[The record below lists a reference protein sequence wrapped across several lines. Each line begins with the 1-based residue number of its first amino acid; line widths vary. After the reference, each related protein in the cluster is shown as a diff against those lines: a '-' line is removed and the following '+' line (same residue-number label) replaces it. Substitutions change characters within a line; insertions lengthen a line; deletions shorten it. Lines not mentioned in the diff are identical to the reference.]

1 MHIRIFCAVSPV
13 ADEDVATPEKIKR
26 WKYLERIASKI
37 TQGKCVSIGPF
48 IDGNGSK
55 VLGPLEVIPSEKGG
69 PYAFKILLGWC
80 IVDTI
85 GETTFDST
93 VACNR
98 ISVQDKILKY
108 VASHYFAMET
118 EVRDIGIKQ
127 ILKKTY
133 TTEFNG
139 NGTLQEQLRISQKC
153 PENIDSSL
161 T

>member
-1 MHIRIFCAVSPV
+1 M
-13 ADEDVATPEKIKR
+13 
-26 WKYLERIASKI
+26 
-37 TQGKCVSIGPF
+37 
-48 IDGNGSK
+48 
-55 VLGPLEVIPSEKGG
+55 
-69 PYAFKILLGWC
+69 
-80 IVDTI
+80 
-85 GETTFDST
+85 
-93 VACNR
+93 ACNR
-98 ISVQDKILKY
+98 ISVQDKILKD

-118 EVRDIGIKQ
+118 EVRDIGVKQ